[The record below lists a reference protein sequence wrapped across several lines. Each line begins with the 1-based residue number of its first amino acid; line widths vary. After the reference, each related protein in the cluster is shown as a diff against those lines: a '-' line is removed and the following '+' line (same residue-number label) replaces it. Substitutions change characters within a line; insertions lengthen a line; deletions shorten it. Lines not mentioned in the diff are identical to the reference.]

1 MKKIIFT
8 HFALMITVAL
18 TFTGCA
24 PGQLTPTQPVETS
37 APTRAATQALPT
49 VTPAVID
56 NGFGVD
62 PTELTGLQIQF
73 IHPWTGTVLEELVL
87 MVDEFNQ
94 GNDWGIHVI
103 MSAPG
108 SAAMVTS
115 KTWEGIANQ
124 QPPNVLVAS
133 PSFILAVDKKEEL
146 VVDLTPYVSSH
157 GYGLSSQAIDDFSP
171 LFWRELMVER
181 KRIGIPAQQ
190 SALLLAYN
198 QTWAQEL
205 GFINAPVNDTDFLT
219 QMCAANASFLKDADT
234 TNDGLGGWLI
244 STDPVATLSWLY
256 AFGVEPKV
264 NDAYQ
269 FSGAAGESALEFLLD
284 LRSDSCAWVGRTTQD
299 GAYFANRQ
307 ALAVTTW
314 LQDLPA
320 LERELERVGSQDEWT
335 VIPFPGRAGQ
345 VVTTAGSAYAV
356 LKNTPAK
363 DLAAWL
369 FIRWLSQPAQ
379 QARLLNHFG
388 TLPLN
393 GQAEAMLGDEA
404 QTLQLKA
411 VLGYADLFRLQPV
424 DADWMIISP
433 VLEDAGWQLLRAGIK
448 ADQIPLL
455 LNDLDAII
463 LELAERH
470 P

>member
-1 MKKIIFT
+1 M
-8 HFALMITVAL
+8 
-18 TFTGCA
+18 
-24 PGQLTPTQPVETS
+24 PTS
-37 APTRAATQALPT
+37 AATQTPPT
-49 VTPAVID
+49 APTEAID
-56 NGFGVD
+56 TEFGVD
-62 PTELTGLQIQF
+62 PAGLNELQIQF
-73 IHPWTGTVLEELVL
+73 IHPWTGAVVDELVL

-94 GNDWGIHVI
+94 GNEWGIHVI

-115 KTWEGIANQ
+115 KTREWIANQ
-124 QPPNVLVAS
+124 RPPNVLVAS
-133 PSFILAVDKKEEL
+133 PSFILAVDESEGL
-146 VVDLTPYVSSH
+146 VADLAPYIYSRN
-157 GYGLSSQAIDDFSP
+157 YGLSSDTVEDFSP
-171 LFWRELMVER
+171 LFWSELMVER

-198 QTWAQEL
+198 QTWAREL
-205 GFINAPVNDTDFLT
+205 GYASAPENEVDFRT
-219 QMCAANASFLKDADT
+219 QMCAANATFLKDGDT

-244 STDPVATLSWLY
+244 STDSVAMLSWLY
-256 AFGVEPKV
+256 AFGVDPKV
-264 NDAYQ
+264 GDAYQ
-269 FSGAAGESALEFLLD
+269 FSGAAGDAAFNYLLD
-284 LRSDSCAWVGRTTQD
+284 LHSDSCAWVGRTTQD

-320 LERELERVGSQDEWT
+320 LARELELAGSQDEWT
-335 VIPFPGRAGQ
+335 VIPVPGSAGQ
-345 VVTTAGSAYAV
+345 VVTVAGSAYAV
-356 LKNTPAK
+356 LKNTPAE

-388 TLPLN
+388 TLPLS
-393 GQAEAMLGDEA
+393 GQAEGMLDAEAQTPQLKAMLG
-404 QTLQLKA
+404 
-411 VLGYADLFRLQPV
+411 YAELFRLQPV
-424 DADWMIISP
+424 DADWMVISP

-463 LELAERH
+463 LELVERH